1 MHLNTEKEL
10 NDKNRQMMAEQESKT
25 GELKLFI
32 SNLMKQKEIAIRS
45 DLQKSENLMVLQAG
59 LSQVNKELEL
69 MREENDKNVK
79 NVEMQKE
86 VNRKL
91 NANLKDL

>member
-1 MHLNTEKEL
+1 
-10 NDKNRQMMAEQESKT
+10 
-25 GELKLFI
+25 
-32 SNLMKQKEIAIRS
+32 
-45 DLQKSENLMVLQAG
+45 
-59 LSQVNKELEL
+59 VNKELEL

-91 NANLKDL
+91 NVNLKDL